1 MGGEVPKQYLTIAGA
16 TLLEHSVRALLDC
29 PGVASVVL
37 ALHPADTRAAGMAL
51 LQNPRVRC
59 VAGGAERS
67 DSVLAALDELARQV
81 EGSDWVLV
89 HDAARPCVLPGDIS
103 RLIEVVTTGG
113 AGGILAAPIVDT
125 VKEAGAD
132 GLVTA
137 TLDRSRL
144 WRAQTPQMFRLGE
157 LRAALQVARERGL
170 AVTDEAA
177 AMEAAGHPVRLVP
190 GSPGNL
196 KVTVAGDLPLAE
208 WYLQQRAA
216 GRREEELCG

>member
-1 MGGEVPKQYLTIAGA
+1 M
-16 TLLEHSVRALLDC
+16 
-29 PGVASVVL
+29 
-37 ALHPADTRAAGMAL
+37 
-51 LQNPRVRC
+51 
-59 VAGGAERS
+59 
-67 DSVLAALDELARQV
+67 
-81 EGSDWVLV
+81 
-89 HDAARPCVLPGDIS
+89 
-103 RLIEVVTTGG
+103 
-113 AGGILAAPIVDT
+113 
-125 VKEAGAD
+125 KEAGAD

-137 TLDRSRL
+137 TLDRGRL

-157 LRAALQVARERGL
+157 LRAALQGARERGL

-216 GRREEELCG
+216 GRREGERCG